1 MRQARLIH
9 HEGGSMAV
17 DSANNKETIQ
27 SLNQLL
33 QGEYMAVESFNIFIS
48 KIEDENVKNTFQ
60 EIQKQHRQNIDKL
73 ASYIQNIGGRPQEN
87 LGIKGMMADIA

>member
-9 HEGGSMAV
+9 HEGGSMVV

-48 KIEDENVKNTFQ
+48 KIEDENVKNTF
-60 EIQKQHRQNIDKL
+60 KRSKN
-73 ASYIQNIGGRPQEN
+73 NIGRI
-87 LGIKGMMADIA
+87 LIS